1 MAPADTEPG
10 ARRDSTTV
18 CTRPSSETAIERFSF
33 IFTTAEFANGQY
45 SDVKPRTF
53 LLRPFGLAYKTI
65 YFPNYQRWYIET
77 STEQGSV
84 IYTFSN
90 VSSFP

>member
-1 MAPADTEPG
+1 MPPADTEPG

-18 CTRPSSETAIERFSF
+18 CTRTSSETAIERFSF

-53 LLRPFGLAYKTI
+53 LLRSFDSHNMF
-65 YFPNYQRWYIET
+65 YFRWHIET
-77 STEQGSV
+77 FNEQGSV

-90 VSSFP
+90 VSSFPW